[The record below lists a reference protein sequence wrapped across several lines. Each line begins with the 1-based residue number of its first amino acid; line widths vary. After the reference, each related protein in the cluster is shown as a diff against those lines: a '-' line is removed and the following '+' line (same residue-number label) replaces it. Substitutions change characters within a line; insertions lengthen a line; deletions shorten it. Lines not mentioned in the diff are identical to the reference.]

1 MTEQEKEDRLIDFLY
16 LAIFI
21 AVIVTLGSL
30 MIFG

>member
-16 LAIFI
+16 LVIFI